1 MMKFKN
7 LLTTIF
13 LTATLALGAVAQT
26 KRAQGAAAASAQP
39 GKAAA
44 EKATKGATEKVAAG
58 GAFDQKRFDTLRG
71 EGFDALYNLDY
82 EGARRRFHE
91 MTVVFPEHPAGYQFL
106 AASLWLKTLNESR
119 RLQASLYNNEG
130 FYKEK
135 DDQADVKVTG
145 EFRELTRRT
154 KELCESRLKAN
165 PKDADALYYLGAV
178 EGLKAAWGSMVERS
192 FMSALR
198 NGSDSVDHHRDLL
211 KLDPSYTDAKVTI
224 GMYDYVVGALPPLV
238 KLGATFIGMR
248 GSKKRG
254 LATLEEV
261 AREGHWA
268 RDDARS
274 LLIALLKRERRFRDA
289 YTYASELATKYPRN
303 YLFKMEA
310 ADALVSQA
318 EVDRTTDPEAAKKTE
333 AEAFAVFDSL
343 LVPAH
348 APNAPRPPLDLVHY
362 NYGEALL
369 VAGQPERAA
378 KELAAAA
385 TAPGAQDTM
394 VTRARLREAQAL
406 DVAGKRDEAVTQ
418 YKAVL
423 TRPNV
428 YDSHED
434 AKRGLK
440 EPYKL
445 TRKVGENAGGDD
457 EASDAKTQK
466 TN

>member
-1 MMKFKN
+1 MNFKR
-7 LLTTIF
+7 LLTTMMAA
-13 LTATLALGAVAQT
+13 ATLATAAPAQT
-26 KRAQGAAAASAQP
+26 KT
-39 GKAAA
+39 KAADA
-44 EKATKGATEKVAAG
+44 VPAG
-58 GAFDQKRFDTLRG
+58 GAVEKEAAAPFDQKRFDALRA

-82 EGARRRFHE
+82 EAARRRFRE
-91 MTVVFPEHPAGYQFL
+91 IATAFPSHPAGYELL

-135 DDQADVKVTG
+135 DDKVDPKVQA

-154 KELCESRLKAN
+154 KELCEARLKVN
-165 PKDADALYYLGAV
+165 PKDTDALYYLGAV

-192 FMSALR
+192 FMSAMT
-198 NGSDSVDHHRDLL
+198 NGKDSVGHHRDLI
-211 KLDPSYTDAKVTI
+211 KLDPTYVDAKVTI

-238 KLGATFIGMR
+238 KLGATFIGYR

-254 LATLEEV
+254 IATLEEV
-261 AREGHWA
+261 ARAGRYA
-268 RDDARS
+268 RDDAKTM
-274 LLIALLKRERRFRDA
+274 LIALLKRERRYREA
-289 YTYASELATKYPRN
+289 YNYASELAAKYPRN
-303 YLFKMEA
+303 YLLKMEA

-318 EVDRTTDPEAAKKTE
+318 EAERATNPEAARKTE

-343 LVPAH
+343 LAPAKG
-348 APNAPRPPLDLVHY
+348 PNAPRVPLDLVHY
-362 NYGEALL
+362 NYGDALL
-369 VAGQPERAA
+369 VAGQAERAA

-385 TAPGAQDTM
+385 AVPGAEASM
-394 VTRARLREAQAL
+394 VTRARLRGAQAL
-406 DVAGKRDEAVTQ
+406 DLAGRRDEAVVQ

-423 TRPNV
+423 ARPNV

-440 EPYKL
+440 EPYRL
-445 TRKVGENAGGDD
+445 TRKVSDN
-457 EASDAKTQK
+457 ASDGEVSADAKAQE

>member
-1 MMKFKN
+1 MKVKN
-7 LLTTIF
+7 LLTIVF
-13 LTATLALGAVAQT
+13 LMAALALGASAQT
-26 KRAQGAAAASAQP
+26 KRGQGATTASAQP
-39 GKAAA
+39 GKAANEKPAA
-44 EKATKGATEKVAAG
+44 EKLTAEKPAG
-58 GAFDQKRFDTLRG
+58 GSFDQKRFDELRV

-82 EGARRRFHE
+82 EGARRRFRE
-91 MTVVFPEHPAGYQFL
+91 MTAAFPEHPAGYQFL

-135 DDQADVKVTG
+135 DDQADVKATA
-145 EFRELTRRT
+145 EFRELTRKT
-154 KELCESRLKAN
+154 KELCETRLKAN
-165 PKDADALYYLGAV
+165 PKDTDALYYLGAV

-211 KLDPSYTDAKVTI
+211 KIDPNYTDARVTI
-224 GMYDYVVGALPPLV
+224 GMYDYVVGTLPPLV

-254 LATLEEV
+254 LATLEQV

-274 LLIALLKRERRFRDA
+274 LLIALLKREHRYRDA
-289 YTYASELATKYPRN
+289 YIYASELAAKYPRN

-318 EVDRTTDPEAAKKTE
+318 ELDRATDPEAAKKTE
-333 AEAFAVFDSL
+333 AEAFAIFDSL
-343 LVPAH
+343 LVPSR

-362 NYGEALL
+362 NYGDALL
-369 VAGQPERAA
+369 VAGQAERAA
-378 KELAAAA
+378 KELSAAA
-385 TAPGAQDTM
+385 TTPGAEGSM

-423 TRPNV
+423 ARPNV

-434 AKRGLK
+434 ARRGLK
-440 EPYKL
+440 EPYTL
-445 TRKVGENAGGDD
+445 TRKVGENAADGDGGEDV
-457 EASDAKTQK
+457 KTQR